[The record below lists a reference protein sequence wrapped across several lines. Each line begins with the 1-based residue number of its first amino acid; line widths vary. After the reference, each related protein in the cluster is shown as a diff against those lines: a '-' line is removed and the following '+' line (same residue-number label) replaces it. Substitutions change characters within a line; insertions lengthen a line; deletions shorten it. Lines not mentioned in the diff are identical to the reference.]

1 MISDLLLKIPQIPTL
16 LNMLALL
23 KMLDTLPLLSSL
35 PEEFLFILKILDQL
49 LPLGSLFSESGVLP
63 MYLCNIMSLL
73 SYENG

>member
-1 MISDLLLKIPQIPTL
+1 
-16 LNMLALL
+16 
-23 KMLDTLPLLSSL
+23 MLDTLPLLSSL

-63 MYLCNIMSLL
+63 MYLCNIMSFL

>member
-35 PEEFLFILKILDQL
+35 PEEFLFIFKILDQL

-63 MYLCNIMSLL
+63 MYLCNIMSFL